1 MEVQKKQRNRDNLKP
16 GFLVKGMIWAS
27 ATSRASRARNTDVC
41 TLSHAS
47 LVRHN
52 YSLASCGPLSARL
65 SSECSRV
72 CQASWEGSVS
82 FTVQLEQSFISHVR
96 VLGSSGVLPA
106 TATVSR
112 ARHHV
117 CSWKYIN
124 CNCCCSC
131 WCFCLMWLVM
141 VGGGLKMCFSAVWHS

>member
-1 MEVQKKQRNRDNLKP
+1 M
-16 GFLVKGMIWAS
+16 
-27 ATSRASRARNTDVC
+27 
-41 TLSHAS
+41 
-47 LVRHN
+47 
-52 YSLASCGPLSARL
+52 
-65 SSECSRV
+65 

-106 TATVSR
+106 TASVSR

-124 CNCCCSC
+124 CNCCCC

-141 VGGGLKMCFSAVWHS
+141 VEGGLKMCFSAVWHS